1 MTSIGRIPE
10 ATVARLPLYLR
21 GLDAFPI
28 GVAATVSSDELADL
42 AGVNAAKLR
51 KDLSY
56 LGTYGT
62 RGVGYES
69 DYLKF
74 EISRALGLS
83 NTWPVVVCGLGNL
96 GRALANHTGFTDAG
110 FPVAAAVD
118 TDLDKIGATIDGV
131 PVFAPA
137 DLSEVVNE
145 FEIAIGVIATPAS
158 AAQGVAEALV
168 EAEVKSIMSF
178 VPTVLTVPDD
188 VELRVVDLA
197 TELQILGFHLHRSN
211 GEVGT

>member
-1 MTSIGRIPE
+1 MAGSGHIPE

-21 GLDAFPI
+21 ALDE
-28 GVAATVSSDELADL
+28 VAPSGQATVSSEELADL
-42 AGVNAAKLR
+42 SGVNAAKVR

-62 RGVGYES
+62 RGVGYEL

-74 EISRALGLS
+74 EISRALGLAH
-83 NTWPVVVCGLGNL
+83 TWPVIVCGLGNL

-118 TDLDKIGATIDGV
+118 TDGDKIGTIIDGV

-137 DLSEVVNE
+137 ELGQVVSD
-145 FEIAIGVIATPAS
+145 FDIAIGVIATPAS
-158 AAQGVAEALV
+158 AAQGVADALV
-168 EAEVKSIMSF
+168 SAGVKSIMSF
-178 VPTVLTVPDD
+178 APIVLVVPDD
-188 VELRVVDLA
+188 VELRAVDLA

-211 GEVGT
+211 ENAET

>member
-1 MTSIGRIPE
+1 MAGSGHIPE

-21 GLDAFPI
+21 ALDE
-28 GVAATVSSDELADL
+28 VAPSGQVTVSSEELADL
-42 AGVNAAKLR
+42 SGVNAAKVR

-62 RGVGYES
+62 RGVGYEL

-74 EISRALGLS
+74 EIGRALGLAH
-83 NTWPVVVCGLGNL
+83 TWPVVVCGLGNL

-118 TDLDKIGATIDGV
+118 TDLDKIGTTIDGV

-137 DLSEVVNE
+137 ELGAVVSE

-158 AAQGVAEALV
+158 AAQAVADALV
-168 EAEVKSIMSF
+168 GAGVKSIMSF
-178 VPTVLTVPDD
+178 APTVLVVPDD
-188 VELRVVDLA
+188 VELRAVDLA
-197 TELQILGFHLHRSN
+197 TELQILGFHLHRSIEN
-211 GEVGT
+211 AET